1 MRKHLVSCG
10 SFLARQAEAQS
21 MVQPV
26 VSAWSWDIKF
36 KFILYL
42 TENTDVDQSLRILQ
56 GDNLTRGVTLREQN
70 PIFD

>member
-1 MRKHLVSCG
+1 
-10 SFLARQAEAQS
+10 